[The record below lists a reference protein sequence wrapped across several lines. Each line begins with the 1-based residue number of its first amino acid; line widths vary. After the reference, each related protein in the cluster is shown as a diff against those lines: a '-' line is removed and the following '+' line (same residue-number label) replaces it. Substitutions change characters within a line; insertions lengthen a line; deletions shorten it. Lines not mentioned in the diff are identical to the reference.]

1 MRVSS
6 SVLTQLYNWVEDT
19 ERVWVVDSEAW
30 TERVPIYDSREFSIC
45 NICGADI
52 TGHTAE
58 HGKTHMLAGE
68 GSGTT
73 AKSAR
78 CSLVTTKSSMPSRVI
93 TKPL

>member
-6 SVLTQLYNWVEDT
+6 SVLTQLYDWVEDT
-19 ERVWVVDSEAW
+19 ERIWVVDSEAW

-58 HGKTHMLAGE
+58 HGKAHMLAGE
-68 GSGTT
+68 GKEIT
-73 AKSAR
+73 
-78 CSLVTTKSSMPSRVI
+78 SSNDLCEQGLHACR
-93 TKPL
+93 